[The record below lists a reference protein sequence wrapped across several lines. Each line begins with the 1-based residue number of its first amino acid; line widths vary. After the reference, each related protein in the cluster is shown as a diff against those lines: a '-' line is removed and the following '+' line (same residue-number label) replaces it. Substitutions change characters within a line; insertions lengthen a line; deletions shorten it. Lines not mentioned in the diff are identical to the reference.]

1 MPEISQIPGF
11 RFTSPLAVS
20 IEDEGDGC
28 WLARVAALDLW
39 ADGTSEE
46 EALLE
51 LTASLTRL
59 VADIYDAPLARLG
72 QIPQRWQAYLRQ
84 VAVKTG

>member
-20 IEDEGDGC
+20 IEREGEGY

-39 ADGTSEE
+39 ADGATEE

-51 LTASLTRL
+51 LRTSLTHL
-59 VADIYDAPLARLG
+59 AADIYDAPLARLG
-72 QIPQRWQAYLRQ
+72 PVPQRWQAYLRQ

>member
-11 RFTSPLAVS
+11 RFTSPLSVS
-20 IEDEGDGC
+20 VEREGEDY

-39 ADGTSEE
+39 ADGKTEE
-46 EALLE
+46 EALHE
-51 LTASLTRL
+51 LAASLTQL
-59 VADIYDAPLARLG
+59 ALDIYDAPAARLG
-72 QIPQRWQAYLRQ
+72 PGPQRWQAYLHR

>member
-20 IEDEGDGC
+20 VEDEGDGC

-39 ADGTSEE
+39 ADGATEE
-46 EALLE
+46 EALRE
-51 LTASLTRL
+51 LADSLAHL
-59 VADIYDAPLARLG
+59 VADIYDAPLASLG
-72 QIPQRWQAYLRQ
+72 SGPQRWQAYLRQ